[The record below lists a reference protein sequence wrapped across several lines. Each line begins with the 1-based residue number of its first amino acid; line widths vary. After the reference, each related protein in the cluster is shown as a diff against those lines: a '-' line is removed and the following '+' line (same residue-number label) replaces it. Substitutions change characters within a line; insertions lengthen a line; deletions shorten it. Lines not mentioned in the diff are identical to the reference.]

1 MTKVLAVYPELR
13 GHVRQSDFRPIGF
26 EYCRRVSEIA
36 EELQKYTCVRALGE
50 RSFRAFFKPGES
62 DETLLVTGEFA
73 NGLSLPVVTRAQAI
87 RSAVMPEASLAILP
101 NDSYRE
107 PNLDFSREENAAV
120 SRGDAMPYVDRIRA
134 LVGED
139 SSVTVFGPSQGAVI
153 GAAFASHPDTN
164 VHAFA
169 AVEAP
174 NVIERSTVAM
184 VGDFARSGEFLPRD
198 VELNVGSRRSEITR
212 NQISS
217 LTLAGRARY
226 GIGALRSTN
235 RATVHLLNRATLSD
249 QLEKIQEKHTGI
261 SLTFTEHSRVSPGNG
276 NRDALRNLLHKNYA
290 GYRTLVFEGAEV
302 GHSLTN
308 VALIGV
314 VATRLAREARE
325 AAA

>member
-1 MTKVLAVYPELR
+1 MSKVLDVYPELR
-13 GHVRQSDFRPIGF
+13 GYVHQTDFQPIGF
-26 EYCRRVSEIA
+26 EYCRPLSQIEQEVRD
-36 EELQKYTCVRALGE
+36 YTCIRTLGE
-50 RSFRAFFKPGES
+50 RSFRAFFEPGES
-62 DETLLVTGEFA
+62 DETLLVAGEFA

-101 NDSYRE
+101 NDSFRE
-107 PNLDFSREENAAV
+107 RNLDFSREENAAV

-164 VHAFA
+164 VQAFA

-174 NVIERSTVAM
+174 NVVDRSVA
-184 VGDFARSGEFLPRD
+184 VLTRDFGKSGAFLSRD
-198 VELNVGSRRSEITR
+198 IELNVGSRRSELVAGH
-212 NQISS
+212 ISS

-226 GIGALRSTN
+226 AIGALSSTN
-235 RATVHLLNRATLSD
+235 RATVHLLNHATLAN
-249 QLEKIQEKHTGI
+249 QLEALRKKKIGI
-261 SLTFTEHSRVSPGNG
+261 SLTYAELGRVSPGYN
-276 NRDALRNLLHKNYA
+276 NRLAVRNLLSE
-290 GYRTLVFEGAEV
+290 GYKGYSTLAFEGITV

-314 VATRLAREARE
+314 AATRLAREARE